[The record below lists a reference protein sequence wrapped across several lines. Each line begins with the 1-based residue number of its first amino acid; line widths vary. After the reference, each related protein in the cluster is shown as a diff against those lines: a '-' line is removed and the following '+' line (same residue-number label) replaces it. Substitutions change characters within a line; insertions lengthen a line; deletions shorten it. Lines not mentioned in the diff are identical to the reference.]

1 MSEDQRYC
9 TVPVAEYDNINMEQV
24 AATYGREV
32 VLNPP
37 IVAMALRDW
46 LASAAINLRLCTDTP
61 HTLLSNGNLK
71 SIILTLLTMSILT
84 SYNGD

>member
-9 TVPVAEYDNINMEQV
+9 TVPVEEYNNINMEQV

-37 IVAMALRDW
+37 IVANGTERLIGFSGNKPTTLYGYTTFTGAQW
-46 LASAAINLRLCTDTP
+46 QAEVSNPESAYYVDPEIV
-61 HTLLSNGNLK
+61 
-71 SIILTLLTMSILT
+71 
-84 SYNGD
+84 

>member
-1 MSEDQRYC
+1 MEEQRYC

-37 IVAMALRDW
+37 IVANGTERLIGFCGNKPTTLYGKPTYTEAQW
-46 LASAAINLRLCTDTP
+46 QAEVSNPESAYYVDPDIV
-61 HTLLSNGNLK
+61 
-71 SIILTLLTMSILT
+71 
-84 SYNGD
+84 